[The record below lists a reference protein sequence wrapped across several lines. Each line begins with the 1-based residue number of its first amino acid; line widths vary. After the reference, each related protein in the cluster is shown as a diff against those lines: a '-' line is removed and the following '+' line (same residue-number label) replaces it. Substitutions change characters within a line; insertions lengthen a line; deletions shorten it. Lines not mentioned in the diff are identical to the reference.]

1 MTRLSQ
7 VVCPGG
13 EDRTPGPST
22 PLLGESGVLHLVM
35 TVNLFREARRW
46 HTAVG
51 VEGGRV
57 MLLGGWDSPFTGEIT
72 GENPL
77 AW

>member
-13 EDRTPGPST
+13 EDRSPGPST

-35 TVNLFREARRW
+35 TVNYSGRR
-46 HTAVG
+46 
-51 VEGGRV
+51 GGGT
-57 MLLGGWDSPFTGEIT
+57 LL
-72 GENPL
+72 L
-77 AW
+77 V